1 MNTKA
6 KLEQC
11 QADIATLE
19 AERDGL
25 QKELEKPKLRHGDYG
40 YDFEGDPCMSLQLH
54 NGAGCTLHRSCAG
67 KKYAYTCKTLNACY
81 VPKVVLGN
89 IFDDLERNSKDL
101 EEFRITDF
109 EDDAY
114 RARWNGSYLD
124 IETTRGLLCDRQHM
138 HLALDGMVEFHQ
150 KLGQLIATAKRRQNA
165 K

>member
-1 MNTKA
+1 VNTKA

-54 NGAGCTLHRSCAG
+54 NGAGCTLHRSRAG

-89 IFDDLERNSKDL
+89 IFDDLARNQVDL
-101 EEFRITDF
+101 KKFDVEYKAGYRFHADLTD
-109 EDDAY
+109 
-114 RARWNGSYLD
+114 NGIWLLIHTGSSCYDLD
-124 IETTRGLLCDRQHM
+124 KATEI
-138 HLALDGMVEFHQ
+138 HQ